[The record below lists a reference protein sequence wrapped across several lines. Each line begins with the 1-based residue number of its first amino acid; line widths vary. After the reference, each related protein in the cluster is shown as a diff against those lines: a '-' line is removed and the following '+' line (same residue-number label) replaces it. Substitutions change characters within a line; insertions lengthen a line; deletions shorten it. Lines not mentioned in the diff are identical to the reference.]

1 MSKTADPG
9 AVIGAAARG
18 ASAARASELAA
29 EVTRRAEADGLADI
43 AYTTADSPFGTFTL
57 AATDEG
63 LVTLGLP
70 NLPTD
75 QILETLSAKVSP
87 RILEAPGRLDEARRE
102 LDLYFEGR
110 LTDFDVPLDWRL
122 SSGFRQQ
129 VLRQIDRIPF
139 GETRSYKEV
148 AAGAGS
154 PRAIRAAGSACGSN
168 PIPIIVPCHR
178 VLRTGGALG
187 GYGGG
192 LELKEELLRLEG
204 VL

>member
-9 AVIGAAARG
+9 ATIGTVARDAG
-18 ASAARASELAA
+18 AARASELAA
-29 EVTRRAEADGLADI
+29 AVTRRAEADGLADI
-43 AYTTADSPFGTFTL
+43 AYTIADSPFGTLTL

-70 NLPTD
+70 NLSTD

-110 LTDFDVPLDWRL
+110 LKHFDVPLDWRL
-122 SSGFRQQ
+122 SSGFRQK

-139 GETRSYKEV
+139 GETRSYREM
-148 AAGAGS
+148 AAGAGNE
-154 PRAIRAAGSACGSN
+154 RAVRAAGSACGSN

-178 VLRTGGALG
+178 VLRTGGGLG